1 MFGHPRSPAAG
12 PARDDDAATWA
23 ALTQTQGRAAA
34 EALAEACEDLDPE
47 PVGTGVFEIED
58 GSDRWEVG
66 VYFTEAP
73 DEVAL
78 ALLAA
83 AHGAQPF
90 VVSELPE
97 VDWVAHVRRE
107 LSPVEA
113 GRFFVH
119 GSHDADKVP
128 EGAEALCI
136 EAAMAFGTGHHDTT
150 RGCLLALDRMDKR
163 PQWLDASAYPM
174 RVYFLIGL
182 FQCLAMIPGV
192 SRSGATIAGGRYRLL
207 DECREID
214 VLRLAEVVHE
224 ALRLGRAQSGSTI
237 VLDLTDVARDNAWQV
252 GDLDRVL
259 AEADLTGIADRR
271 VGSCSG
277 GQQQRLR
284 FALAVLAD
292 PDLLILDEPTA
303 GMDAAARHDFWR
315 AMHAQAER
323 GRTIV
328 FATHYIE
335 EAQDFADRI
344 VMIGAGRILADG
356 PTDVVRRQVA
366 GATVSAVLPPDLD
379 PRTLPGVLAADR
391 DGARTRLSTADSDA
405 LARHLLTATDARELA
420 ISPASLEDAFLAL
433 TDAGHP
439 SDPHDA
445 ATPGKA

>member
-1 MFGHPRSPAAG
+1 MTDNAIRARSLAKTFPARRGAG
-12 PARDDDAATWA
+12 PVHAVRGVDLDVSPGEVIGLLGPNGAGKSTLIDMILGLTTPTGGELRVFGASPRAAVRAGRVGAMLQSGGLLPDLRVKDTVRMIAATHPHP
-23 ALTQTQGRAAA
+23 L
-34 EALAEACEDLDPE
+34 
-47 PVGTGVFEIED
+47 PV
-58 GSDRWEVG
+58 
-66 VYFTEAP
+66 
-73 DEVAL
+73 
-78 ALLAA
+78 
-83 AHGAQPF
+83 
-90 VVSELPE
+90 
-97 VDWVAHVRRE
+97 
-107 LSPVEA
+107 
-113 GRFFVH
+113 
-119 GSHDADKVP
+119 
-128 EGAEALCI
+128 
-136 EAAMAFGTGHHDTT
+136 
-150 RGCLLALDRMDKR
+150 
-163 PQWLDASAYPM
+163 
-174 RVYFLIGL
+174 
-182 FQCLAMIPGV
+182 
-192 SRSGATIAGGRYRLL
+192 
-207 DECREID
+207 
-214 VLRLAEVVHE
+214 
-224 ALRLGRAQSGSTI
+224 
-237 VLDLTDVARDNAWQV
+237 
-252 GDLDRVL
+252 DRVL

-335 EAQDFADRI
+335 EAQDFAERI
-344 VMIGAGRILADG
+344 IMVGAGRILADG

-366 GATVSAVLPPDLD
+366 GAAVSAVLPPGLD
-379 PRTLPGVLAADR
+379 PYSLPGVLAVDR